1 MVFGAKV
8 FSASTSTR
16 VGGYCVGSVGV
27 VWRLVDD
34 CRWSVCGMC
43 VVWVAV

>member
-1 MVFGAKV
+1 MVFGAEV
-8 FSASTSTR
+8 FKASTSAWF
-16 VGGYCVGSVGV
+16 GGCFVRSVGV

-34 CRWSVCGMC
+34 CGCNVCGMC